1 MNKKLELNEKQLEA
15 VGHIDGPLLILAG
28 AGAGKTKTI
37 TERVIEIIKRG
48 TEPKNILCVTFTNK
62 AAKEMLERIIS
73 RMQEEKMLD
82 EELRHYSNDNLP
94 IIKTFHSLGLSILR
108 EHGRELGINKNSSVL
123 DTSDVNSI
131 IKQILNGLGLD
142 IKEHDPTKIRNAIS
156 REKGNFQ
163 TVDDYREKVSSYT
176 MEITEKVWK
185 LYEEE
190 LKKQAALDFDDLIIK
205 TSILLKTN
213 REVRNHY
220 QDKFKYIHV
229 DEYQDTSNSQYELIK
244 SLLNENKNIC
254 VVGDI
259 DQNIYSWRGAN
270 LKNILGFEKDFPEGK
285 VILLEENYRSTKN
298 ILSLANVSIQKNK
311 ARFPKNLWTNNKDG
325 EEIEIIPCFDEKA
338 EADFIAK
345 EIKKIIIEKDVKLK
359 EIAILFRTNF
369 QSRILE
375 EDMIKNQIPYN
386 LLGTKFFE
394 RKEIKDVMSYLRASQ
409 NRDNISDLKR
419 VLETPKKGIG
429 KVSMLKIFN
438 GEKDSLSFAVQE
450 KIRAVFKLLDEI
462 NKDIEESTLRLAD
475 IIDKIIKKSGIEE
488 ELLKGSSEEQERLEN
503 IRELVSIT
511 KKFDTMQARDAVS
524 IFIEEVAL
532 RSDQDDDDKNK
543 DGVRLMTIH
552 AAKGLEF
559 EYVFIVG
566 LEQDL
571 FPHIDIG
578 NKKKTLE
585 EEEEERRLFYVAIT
599 RAKKK
604 LYLCFAEMRTIY
616 GERRISIPS
625 EFLED
630 LNELEENQKSYRDIY
645 YKEDRE
651 ENIFKNKRK
660 KEWEWK
666 DDEYDEDFL
675 EF

>member
-1 MNKKLELNEKQLEA
+1 
-15 VGHIDGPLLILAG
+15 
-28 AGAGKTKTI
+28 
-37 TERVIEIIKRG
+37 
-48 TEPKNILCVTFTNK
+48 
-62 AAKEMLERIIS
+62 
-73 RMQEEKMLD
+73 
-82 EELRHYSNDNLP
+82 
-94 IIKTFHSLGLSILR
+94 
-108 EHGRELGINKNSSVL
+108 
-123 DTSDVNSI
+123 
-131 IKQILNGLGLD
+131 
-142 IKEHDPTKIRNAIS
+142 
-156 REKGNFQ
+156 
-163 TVDDYREKVSSYT
+163 
-176 MEITEKVWK
+176 
-185 LYEEE
+185 
-190 LKKQAALDFDDLIIK
+190 
-205 TSILLKTN
+205 
-213 REVRNHY
+213 
-220 QDKFKYIHV
+220 
-229 DEYQDTSNSQYELIK
+229 
-244 SLLNENKNIC
+244 
-254 VVGDI
+254 
-259 DQNIYSWRGAN
+259 
-270 LKNILGFEKDFPEGK
+270 
-285 VILLEENYRSTKN
+285 
-298 ILSLANVSIQKNK
+298 
-311 ARFPKNLWTNNKDG
+311 
-325 EEIEIIPCFDEKA
+325 
-338 EADFIAK
+338 
-345 EIKKIIIEKDVKLK
+345 
-359 EIAILFRTNF
+359 
-369 QSRILE
+369 
-375 EDMIKNQIPYN
+375 
-386 LLGTKFFE
+386 
-394 RKEIKDVMSYLRASQ
+394 
-409 NRDNISDLKR
+409 
-419 VLETPKKGIG
+419 
-429 KVSMLKIFN
+429 
-438 GEKDSLSFAVQE
+438 VQE